1 MGNVMNLG
9 RMSGDLP
16 QMVSS
21 GELTCYLS
29 IVRFTQWVPE
39 IVVIDLPF
47 IVKDRKTI
55 QNAFSNRFGNF
66 LKIRFHE
73 SSPFHLIGFWDN
85 GFRHITNSVRP
96 IYSPKDCVG
105 LNIRTQMSEIHV
117 DRFNAQDNPLTNTYN
132 FRVHN
137 YYIFTLKK

>member
-1 MGNVMNLG
+1 MNLG

-29 IVRFTQWVPE
+29 TVRFTQWVPE
-39 IVVIDLPF
+39 IAVIDLPF

-66 LKIRFHE
+66 LKNAF
-73 SSPFHLIGFWDN
+73 
-85 GFRHITNSVRP
+85 
-96 IYSPKDCVG
+96 
-105 LNIRTQMSEIHV
+105 MSLLHFISWAFGIIALGILQTV
-117 DRFNAQDNPLTNTYN
+117 
-132 FRVHN
+132 
-137 YYIFTLKK
+137 